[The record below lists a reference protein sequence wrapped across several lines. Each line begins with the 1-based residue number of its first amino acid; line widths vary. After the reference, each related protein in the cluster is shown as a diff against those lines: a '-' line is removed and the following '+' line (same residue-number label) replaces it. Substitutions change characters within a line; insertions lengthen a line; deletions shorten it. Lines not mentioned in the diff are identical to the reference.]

1 MADGAGLRLAIVLQT
16 PKDPQSAVY
25 LGYLSIASALQRAGA
40 ALEILAPSDFPSV
53 QRFGGRWVPFVYPVA
68 VARWMWRGRRDFD
81 LVMFH
86 SYAGWLA
93 TGLRLRAGTPA
104 MVMFHGVEPMYHEEL
119 RREAAADGHPLSRR
133 YRMLQELLMPVMLR
147 IACRTANAVVCLNRA
162 EAEYLAARGWAPPQG
177 ARVLPHGIP
186 DRFFAPPRTIAA
198 VRTVLFVGQWL
209 PMKGIRYLREAA
221 AILLARHSEMR
232 LICAGTLAGADA
244 VLAQFP
250 ETIRARITVLP
261 RVDQARLA
269 QLYGEADAFVFPSL
283 YEGFSR
289 AIVEAMAA
297 GLPIVT
303 TSVGVAADALRD
315 GDNAIVIPKRSA
327 PAIVDALERL
337 RGDAAYATALGTA
350 AAAAADHY
358 RRDVI
363 QQDTI
368 RFILQ
373 QAGART

>member
-25 LGYLSIASALQRAGA
+25 LGYLSIASALQRGGSV
-40 ALEILAPSDFPSV
+40 LEIVAPSDFSSV
-53 QRFGGRWVPFVYPVA
+53 QRIAGRWVPFVYPVA
-68 VARWMWRGRRDFD
+68 VARWMWRRRRDFD

-93 TGLRLRAGTPA
+93 TGLHLQGRTPA
-104 MVMFHGVEPMYHEEL
+104 MVMFHGVESMYHAEL
-119 RREAAADGHPLSRR
+119 RREVATDGHQLSAR
-133 YRMLQELLMPVMLR
+133 YRMLQEVLMPFMLR

-162 EAEYLAARGWAPPQG
+162 EADYLAARRWAPPQG

-221 AILLARHSEMR
+221 ATMLARHPEMR

-244 VLAQFP
+244 VLAEFP
-250 ETIRARITVLP
+250 DAVRGRITVLP
-261 RVDQARLA
+261 RVDQERLA
-269 QLYGEADAFVFPSL
+269 GLYAEVDAFVFPSL

-337 RGDAAYATALGTA
+337 RGDPARATALGAA

-358 RRDVI
+358 RLNTV

-368 RFILQ
+368 RFILE